1 MDDLEYIKNF
11 GKINIKK
18 ACQKVKVDRSN
29 LYNGK
34 VKPEQIKKVKR
45 QLEND
50 LARLYLIDNEEN
62 KGE

>member
-29 LYNGK
+29 LYKGK
-34 VKPEQIKKVKR
+34 VTQEDIKKVKR

-50 LARLYLIDNEEN
+50 LAQLYIIKEE
-62 KGE
+62 K

>member
-29 LYNGK
+29 LYKGK
-34 VKPEQIKKVKR
+34 VNQEDIKRVKR

-50 LARLYLIDNEEN
+50 IAKLYIIDEKE
-62 KGE
+62 K

>member
-29 LYNGK
+29 LYKGK
-34 VKPEQIKKVKR
+34 VNQEDIKKVKR

-50 LARLYLIDNEEN
+50 IAKLYIIKEEN
-62 KGE
+62 